1 MKFRVS
7 GNMLRFTNFQDEIEV
22 AGDTVEAGMQM
33 LVGACP
39 QLRPIL
45 LDGNGKVRSVHR
57 VFLNGAALP
66 LDQLSEKAEAKDE
79 VSILTALAGG

>member
-22 AGDTVEAGMQM
+22 SADTVEAGMHK
-33 LVGACP
+33 LVEACP
-39 QLRPIL
+39 QLRTVL
-45 LDGNGKVRSVHR
+45 LDGNSKVRSVHR
-57 VFLNGAALP
+57 VFLNGTVLP
-66 LDQLSEKAEAKDE
+66 MDRLSEKAEAKDE